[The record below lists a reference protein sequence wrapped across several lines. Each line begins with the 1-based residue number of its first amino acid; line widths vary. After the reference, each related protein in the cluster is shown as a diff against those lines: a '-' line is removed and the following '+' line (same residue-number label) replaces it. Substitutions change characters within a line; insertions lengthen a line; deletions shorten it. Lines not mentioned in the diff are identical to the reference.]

1 MNGKL
6 IAFEGIDGSGKSSQ
20 AKLLKHWLEH
30 GADAYLTEWNSS
42 DWVHGLNKKAKK
54 KNELNP
60 LTFSLI
66 NATDFTDRYEKYIIT
81 MLKSGVNVIS
91 DRYIYT
97 AYARDS
103 ARGINIKWIK
113 NMYSFAVEP
122 DLVFYIKI
130 KPEDAILRLK
140 KGRDKLKPQEIGSD
154 IFPELNQD
162 EGFIRYQT
170 VISDF
175 YDKLAREKN
184 FCIINGNDSIENV
197 QMQVRKRVGRMLWK
211 EDY

>member
-20 AKLLKHWLEH
+20 AKLLDHWLEH
-30 GADAYLTEWNSS
+30 ESDAYLTEWNSS

-54 KNELNP
+54 KKELNP

-81 MLKSGVNVIS
+81 MLKAGVNVVS

-103 ARGINIKWIK
+103 ARGIDIEWIK
-113 NMYSFAVEP
+113 NLYSFAVEP
-122 DLVFYIKI
+122 DIVFYIKI
-130 KPEDAILRLK
+130 KPEEAILRLK
-140 KGRDKLKPQEIGSD
+140 KGRTNLKAQEIGSD
-154 IFPELNQD
+154 IFPDLSPD
-162 EGFIRYQT
+162 EGFIEYQT
-170 VISDF
+170 VISNY
-175 YDKLAREKN
+175 YDKLSRDKN
-184 FCIINGNDSIENV
+184 FCVVNGNDSIENV
-197 QMQVRKRVGRMLWK
+197 QKLIREKVGELLWA
-211 EDY
+211 ED

>member
-20 AKLLKHWLEH
+20 AKLLEHWLEH
-30 GADAYLTEWNSS
+30 ESDVYLTEWNSS

-54 KNELNP
+54 KKELNP

-81 MLKSGVNVIS
+81 MLKAGVNVVS

-103 ARGINIKWIK
+103 ARGIDIEWIK
-113 NMYSFAVEP
+113 KLYSFAVEP
-122 DLVFYIKI
+122 DIVFYIKI

-154 IFPELNQD
+154 IFPELNQN
-162 EGFIRYQT
+162 EGFIKYQT
-170 VISDF
+170 IISNF
-175 YDKLAREKN
+175 YDKLAIEKN

-197 QMQVRKRVGRMLWK
+197 QMQIRKSVEGILWK
-211 EDY
+211 RD

>member
-1 MNGKL
+1 MNGRL

-20 AKLLKHWLEH
+20 AKLLEHWLEH
-30 GADAYLTEWNSS
+30 ESDAYLTEWNSS

-54 KNELNP
+54 KKELNP

-81 MLKSGVNVIS
+81 MLKAGVNVVS

-103 ARGINIKWIK
+103 ARGIDIEWIK
-113 NMYSFAVEP
+113 NLYSFAVEP
-122 DLVFYIKI
+122 DIVFYIKI

-140 KGRDKLKPQEIGSD
+140 NGRTNLKPQETGSD
-154 IFPELNQD
+154 IFPDLSPD
-162 EGFIRYQT
+162 EGFIKYQT
-170 VISDF
+170 IISEF
-175 YDKLAREKN
+175 YDKLSRDKK

-197 QMQVRKRVGRMLWK
+197 QKLIREKVGELLWT
-211 EDY
+211 ED